1 MAEKEYPFVENS
13 AHIPVCTLYTRGGT
27 IYIGKV
33 VYDVMLG
40 KTICTRDTLGAICFV
55 TPVAKQGDSSYHCL
69 VSPTAPPSMT
79 LSTKQER
86 ESLTRDVF
94 HSPYKAV
101 VRNTVNHRQFK
112 AVVRDAV
119 THRQF
124 KAISFF
130 PVIGDVVETST
141 GRPYIITGFP
151 KPHEWI
157 YSGGLPVQTIICSVE
172 EKKE

>member
-86 ESLTRDVF
+86 ESLTLYVL
-94 HSPYKAV
+94 HASS
-101 VRNTVNHRQFK
+101 FK